1 MVAWLAAVAMWCSK
15 APILFLYISLF
26 GVRRWLRIT
35 SYITLVMFAAAI
47 IVAAAIA
54 TAPCDPNHQDP
65 DFSMLLHCTDIN
77 SKVGVG
83 LGVLSVTA
91 DVIII
96 ILPIPVI
103 MTLNLPGA
111 KKFGLL
117 VMFMSGIL

>member
-1 MVAWLAAVAMWCSK
+1 MDWLAAIAMWCSK

-35 SYITLVMFAAAI
+35 SYITLVVFAAAI

-54 TAPCDPNHQDP
+54 SAPCDPHHQEVDILT
-65 DFSMLLHCTDIN
+65 LLHCTEVS

-103 MTLNLPGA
+103 VTLNLPQS
-111 KKFGLL
+111 KKLGLL

>member
-1 MVAWLAAVAMWCSK
+1 MWSSK

-35 SYITLVMFAAAI
+35 SYITLVVFAAAI

-54 TAPCDPNHQDP
+54 SAPCDPNHQTP
-65 DFSMLLHCTDIN
+65 DIMMLLHCTEVS

-103 MTLNLPGA
+103 VTLNLPRA

-117 VMFMSGIL
+117 IMFMSGIL